1 MPCATRALR
10 RLCNYTRKLRALRRL
25 CNYTRA
31 LDTYSLGS
39 TVPHFAKGHILGST
53 EPHFAAL
60 PIRKSTGQEAAL
72 APPMACVW
80 LMQKPCWPRDF
91 RAPGGRPDRY
101 LPRLDGQI
109 GPGCAYIVT

>member
-10 RLCNYTRKLRALRRL
+10 RLSNCTRKLRALRRL
-25 CNYTRA
+25 SNYTRA

-39 TVPHFAKGHILGST
+39 TEPHFAKGHILGST

-72 APPMACVW
+72 ARLWRVFGSCKNHIGHGI
-80 LMQKPCWPRDF
+80 LGLL
-91 RAPGGRPDRY
+91 GGAR
-101 LPRLDGQI
+101 I
-109 GPGCAYIVT
+109 GICPV

>member
-31 LDTYSLGS
+31 LDTHSLGS

-72 APPMACVW
+72 ARLAARERRLWRVFGSCKNHIGHGI
-80 LMQKPCWPRDF
+80 LGLL
-91 RAPGGRPDRY
+91 GGAR
-101 LPRLDGQI
+101 I
-109 GPGCAYIVT
+109 GICPV